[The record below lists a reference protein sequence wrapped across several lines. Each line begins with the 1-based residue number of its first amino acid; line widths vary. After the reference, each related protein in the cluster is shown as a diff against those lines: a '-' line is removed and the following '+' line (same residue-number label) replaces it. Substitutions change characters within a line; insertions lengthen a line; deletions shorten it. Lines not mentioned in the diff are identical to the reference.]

1 MVVPKGKQMLLSPVA
16 PCREQRAAMGV
27 FGSKVRALIKG
38 YAVPC
43 QKLKWV
49 MIGFNIFK
57 KFIYLAYPNPK

>member
-1 MVVPKGKQMLLSPVA
+1 MVVPKGKQMLLSPVDS
-16 PCREQRAAMGV
+16 CREQGAAMGV

-49 MIGFNIFK
+49 MIGFNIF
-57 KFIYLAYPNPK
+57 